1 MDAAMNNPVDFLS
14 ADAIVGRSALASSPE
29 QQTRAAATTPWIME
43 ISGSVQREIR
53 ETLDVGAYVLGTTER
68 ATHFLILDEGQDA
81 EVEVSLVAAG
91 VEAKLL
97 SGSVRINESLIA
109 VGASV
114 TAVDMTLEFAGAK
127 AHFFSPA
134 ATLAANNAE
143 LVKQEETKKHRIAI
157 YSLLGALA
165 LIGAAIGL
173 WWWLGVMAKP
183 RASLSP
189 ESMSERTA
197 PVVVSAEPIGIGRA
211 TVLKSE
217 LARMGVVGAGVDR
230 RGKETF
236 FTGLVDNAEVEK
248 EIATW
253 LLKRE
258 PTARLDL
265 RSVTDV
271 FSHTNLIARAKEV
284 SPRLSF
290 QESGVMVMQV
300 AEREVLRAI
309 EIAKTCLR
317 DIGPISAVHVS
328 FAERDNLSAA
338 NRIVRVERDEQ
349 GAPVSRDTYFPPLDT
364 YFRDKNRLVSIAKSS
379 AGWYAVTAAGA
390 RVFQGS
396 TLPDGSLVA
405 SIRDDAVVVQINGR
419 TARVTVR

>member
-1 MDAAMNNPVDFLS
+1 MDAVLNNPGGFLS
-14 ADAIVGRSALASSPE
+14 ADAIVGRSALASSSD
-29 QQTRAAATTPWIME
+29 QQTRSAATTPWIME
-43 ISGSVQREIR
+43 ITGSVQSEIR
-53 ETLDVGAYVLGTTER
+53 ETLDVGAYVLGTTEK

-81 EVEVSLVAAG
+81 EVEISLTATG
-91 VEAKLL
+91 VEAKVVN
-97 SGSVRINESLIA
+97 GSVRINEQPIA
-109 VGASV
+109 LGETVL
-114 TAVDMTLEFAGAK
+114 AVDMTLEFAGAK

-134 ATLAANNAE
+134 AALAANNAAE
-143 LVKQEETKKHRIAI
+143 VRAAERKKHKMAI
-157 YSLLGALA
+157 YSLIGGVS
-165 LIGAAIGL
+165 LIAAAVGL
-173 WWWLGVMAKP
+173 WWWLGAMAKSQV
-183 RASLSP
+183 SLSA
-189 ESMSERTA
+189 ESLAERSA
-197 PVVVSAEPIGIGRA
+197 PVVVSLEPIPLGRA
-211 TVLKSE
+211 TTLKSE
-217 LARMGVVGAGVDR
+217 LARMGVVGAGVER

-248 EIATW
+248 EITAW

-271 FSHTNLIARAKEV
+271 FSHTTLIARAKEV

-317 DIGPISAVHVS
+317 DINPISAVHVS

-349 GAPVSRDTYFPPLDT
+349 GAPISRDSYFPPLDT
-364 YFRDKNRLVSIAKSS
+364 YFRDKNRLVSIAKSP